1 MDKFEV
7 AAVFTAVAA
16 QALTGTTHLFRADE
30 GKASAASSVATAAA
44 VVAIAAPALMDTARL
59 SGAVEENTA
68 AAPALTGTARPS

>member
-1 MDKFEV
+1 MDEV
-7 AAVFTAVAA
+7 EAAVAFTAAA
-16 QALTGTTHLFRADE
+16 APALTGTTRLFGADE
-30 GKASAASSVATAAA
+30 GKAAAASSVATAAA